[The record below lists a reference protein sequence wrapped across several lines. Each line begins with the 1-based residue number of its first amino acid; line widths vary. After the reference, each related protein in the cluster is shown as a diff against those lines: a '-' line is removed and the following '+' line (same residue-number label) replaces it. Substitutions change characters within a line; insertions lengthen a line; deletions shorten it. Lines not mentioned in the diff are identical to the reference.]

1 MHSCEDCAKC
11 EFVTDKWE
19 HGEII
24 GSYNACNIDNTIIT
38 DEEQL
43 TNCSDWT
50 KRKVKPFDFT
60 IVLELKYIF

>member
-1 MHSCEDCAKC
+1 MKSCSNCGNC
-11 EFVTDKWE
+11 EYVVDRWE

-60 IVLELKYIF
+60 IVPKLKCPF